1 MTRNLQSFVHLAAML
16 VAGGVLLALSQAIF
30 KAPCWSLIFIVAVV
44 AWPIWTGQREYALFQ
59 HRLALVATTRESSR
73 VRRWFWR
80 GNLTSAMQLVFALA
94 WAAVLLAFVP
104 MLDPWHAGL
113 LAADILVLTLA
124 ARYARSVLEDDV
136 RQEYVEL
143 LSRRWVL
150 MALNVA
156 FLAVSFFAIDYFVV
170 GAPDTRAVA
179 WADVAERA
187 YADFAS
193 RADCPLVGAIVGSL
207 NAADSLAW
215 HAAEVLIPSL
225 PGPWL
230 KLGAWLVFLL
240 QASVIALGYTR
251 LQLGVL
257 ALTQRR
263 ALRPPESGDV
273 ILKVL
278 LPVIAA
284 IYLLAAFSLR
294 DFDPA
299 AAARAGRTVVQWV
312 NPCRAAAESL
322 KALEGL
328 KAELHTEIDA
338 ARKAEQQ
345 HGAAQI
351 DATLNRLFLDV
362 EAGVDNYLDWYFSLV
377 GEYSRLAA
385 WIGARSTDAL
395 QQDLQAELEKRLFGS
410 ANIRETLSQ
419 ANKQLAAH
427 AEATLGARAAQI
439 GQRLGSQVHAEP
451 CWAEAL
457 HLPAIPGIERD
468 AHRAATALASGLG
481 AGAAVGTAHGGPAL
495 ERGGSSPGIPA
506 GVPQG
511 RGRGI
516 AVCGE
521 EGRLVPGHDG
531 TRGDRLCARGTA
543 GAAVR
548 AGCRR
553 DHVGRRRPDPDQGR
567 RVPVS
572 RRNAPGAPRCHAAA
586 EGRAGARTAG
596 GPRQAGRLD
605 RRADA
610 PVPGQGLHS
619 GAAGNVNSPL
629 PWERGRG

>member
-1 MTRNLQSFVHLAAML
+1 ML
-16 VAGGVLLALSQAIF
+16 VAGGALLALSQAIF
-30 KAPCWSLIFIVAVV
+30 EAPCWSLIFIVALV

-80 GNLTSAMQLVFALA
+80 GNLTSAMQLVSALS

-113 LAADILVLTLA
+113 LAADIFVLTLA

-170 GAPDTRAVA
+170 GAPDTRGVA

-193 RADCPLVGAIVGSL
+193 RADCVLVGTIVGSL
-207 NAADSLAW
+207 NAVDSLAW

-230 KLGAWLVFLL
+230 KFVAWLVFLL
-240 QASVIALGYTR
+240 QAGVIALGYTR

-273 ILKVL
+273 TLTVL

-284 IYLLAAFSLR
+284 IYLLAAYSLR

-312 NPCRAAAESL
+312 NPCRAATEPL
-322 KALEGL
+322 KVLEGL
-328 KAELHTEIDA
+328 KAELHTGIDA

-351 DATLNRLFLDV
+351 DATLNRLFLEV

-419 ANKQLAAH
+419 ANRQLAVH
-427 AEATLGARAAQI
+427 AEATLGAKAAQV

-468 AHRAATALASGLG
+468 AHRAATALASGFG
-481 AGAAVGTAHGGPAL
+481 AGAAVGTL
-495 ERGGSSPGIPA
+495 M
-506 GVPQG
+506 
-511 RGRGI
+511 
-516 AVCGE
+516 
-521 EGRLVPGHDG
+521 
-531 TRGDRLCARGTA
+531 
-543 GAAVR
+543 
-548 AGCRR
+548 
-553 DHVGRRRPDPDQGR
+553 
-567 RVPVS
+567 
-572 RRNAPGAPRCHAAA
+572 
-586 EGRAGARTAG
+586 
-596 GPRQAGRLD
+596 AGRLSTAAAA
-605 RRADA
+605 RLASQRAFPRAAVVASRYAGKRAGSFLVMMGLGATACA
-610 PVPGQGLHS
+610 PGGPLALLCGL
-619 GAAGNVNSPL
+619 AAGAITWVAVDQTLIKVDEYRFRDEMRRELLDATQLQRAELARELLADHNKLVDSIAVQMHLSLDKAFVPA
-629 PWERGRG
+629 RQGA